1 MSVILVQGY
10 HPLKGEIE
18 IQGSKNAALPM
29 MAAAI
34 LHKGTTVL
42 KHVPRIQDVYCM
54 MGILESMGCS
64 CVLKEHTLTVD
75 AKTIRDIRIPEE
87 NGKAMRSSI
96 MVLGALLGRRGEA
109 YVHYPGGCSIG
120 SRPIDMHIEALKQM
134 GAHICEEEGILHAR
148 ALELRGTSLSLP
160 YPSVGATENVI
171 LAAVAAKGITTLK
184 GAAMEPEVEALCRML
199 NAMGANISGIGTNVL
214 VIRGGSPL
222 RDSQY
227 DVPGDRIVAGT
238 YLSAVMAAGG
248 EAVLKKGSPEH
259 LSQVLETGAAM
270 GARIQVDGGDIR
282 VAMEGRPKAM
292 SIATGPYPGFPTDLQ
307 SMMLVL
313 MSLGQGQSR
322 LKETVFEGRFATAK
336 ELRKMGAGII
346 IEGKEALVSGKRRLK
361 GTRVRA
367 HDLRGGAA
375 LVTAGLAADGETCIT
390 HCHHIFRGYEDI
402 CRDLKNLGADIRREG

>member
-42 KHVPRIQDVYCM
+42 KHVPRIQDVLCM
-54 MGILESMGCS
+54 MGILESMGCA
-64 CVLKEHTLTVD
+64 CVLEGHTLTVD
-75 AKTIRDIRIPEE
+75 AKTVRDIQIPEE

-96 MVLGALLGRRGEA
+96 MLLGALLGRCGEA

-120 SRPIDMHIEALKQM
+120 SRPIDMHIRALRQM
-134 GAHICEEEGILHAR
+134 GARIREEDGILH
-148 ALELRGTSLSLP
+148 GTAVKLKGVPLSLP
-160 YPSVGATENVI
+160 YPSVGATENII
-171 LAAVAAKGITTLK
+171 LAAVAAEGTTTLK

-199 NAMGANISGIGTNVL
+199 NAMGANISGAGTGIIE
-214 VIRGGSPL
+214 IRGGSL
-222 RDSQY
+222 LHDGEY
-227 DVPGDRIVAGT
+227 TVPGDRIVAGT
-238 YLSAVMAAGG
+238 YLSAVMAGG
-248 EAVLKKGSPEH
+248 GSAVLKKSSPDH
-259 LSQVLETGAAM
+259 LGRVIETAGAM
-270 GARIQVDGGDIR
+270 GARIKVDGGDMKIL
-282 VAMEGRPKAM
+282 MEGRPGA
-292 SIATGPYPGFPTDLQ
+292 ACVVTGPYPGFPTDLQ

-313 MSLGQGQSR
+313 MSMGQGQSR

-336 ELRKMGAGII
+336 ELRKMGAEII
-346 IEGKEALVSGKRRLK
+346 IEGKEALVNGKGRLK
-361 GTRVRA
+361 GACVEA

-375 LVTAGLAADGETCIT
+375 LVTAGLGAEGETRVTC
-390 HCHHIFRGYEDI
+390 CHHIFRGYEDI